1 MVASFITPTPPQG
14 TAEYPTGGE
23 ATNFVVPLSGCLPGD
38 VLVVNVTT
46 TTEGLSGAA
55 LTVPGDV
62 TTLIALGSATSA
74 GISGG
79 LYWYTVPSSP
89 PANLTF
95 VWAAARRGS
104 IAWAQLRPGAGG
116 TLTNNAFAGGT
127 WSASVT
133 AAPTAPS
140 ITTTQANCYILA
152 GTMYG
157 SGSATTG
164 VPAGFTLRT
173 NATQRE
179 GTIATKGLQASAGAS
194 GAAAFDTTSSGS
206 YIARAWQL
214 AVYESGAAAV
224 PIFQEIIQ
232 GKATD
237 TGQVAT
243 IRAADAT
250 SAHLRA
256 STTRS
261 GETLTGTVVS
271 GSSVTPAASGWCRA
285 TLTGLTPDTAY
296 YLQARLTNATGTT
309 DSPVYGPFYTAPV
322 PGTPKSFSVLFGGDL
337 QDDQSNP
344 LAFTNMA
351 AAHPDAV
358 LMFSN
363 GDTHNGDNVTSSQA
377 SHRADWEN
385 ILATNAGFRSAL
397 RNRPFLQAYGDHDP
411 GGGNNGIPGF
421 WTAPN
426 IAAYQEVMPYPATSP
441 ALPSTT
447 NWSVV
452 HGRVRII
459 SPDYVHERTS
469 TYKLGATQ
477 MAWLEA
483 ELAQPEPLKVLLVG
497 GVWYD
502 QETPEGWPGGDG
514 WADYAAHRAAIQAL
528 IEGAVGTVLGVHG
541 DQHAIAAMSAAGN
554 PFGGFPVVGG
564 SPWSGW
570 SSHKGDV
577 VPDSG
582 RWPLVEGVAIVHQY
596 GKLTF
601 DDNGDYI
608 VCTFQGYDDTNT
620 VRASLTFGTEGY
632 VAPAPIAATS
642 TASLTTPADR
652 WVKGVMRPVWYD
664 ATTDSWRAILPTST
678 GHRFFALS
686 PGGGGV
692 QGAVV
697 DARQDV
703 RVTAWHHE
711 GTTYVLRVRATA
723 GAFSVYSSAL
733 GQVGSDVALAFT
745 GITDNDAQPVSMLR
759 SPNGH
764 LWAAWTGS
772 GAARVLR
779 STDNGATWTVQSV
792 VTQAGIQGVAGLALS
807 GTTVVL
813 LVVGNDGLGRWVR
826 SINQDA
832 ASHAAASWSTE
843 GLPALASPLTSDDHL
858 SMVSLPDGRIIAAT
872 KTTGSTTGAQP
883 LLYSLIRSTS
893 GGWTQQLIQVGPDDD
908 PGWTRPSMTCDAGQV
923 VVFYG
928 NYAGSRELVKRTTP
942 SDSLGTWSERAALL
956 TAGDF
961 SDSPVVPGPG
971 CIVSAE
977 ARPWPVLAHDRATE
991 KIWLLWQ
998 GVGASSGGDLPLLI
1012 EGERLLAAY
1021 ADGVPL
1027 TAIYVGTTKVF

>member
-1 MVASFITPTPPQG
+1 MVASFITPTPPSG

-23 ATNFVVPLSGCLPGD
+23 ATDFVVPLAGCLPGD
-38 VLVVNVTT
+38 VLVINVTT

-55 LTVPGDV
+55 LTVPGAV
-62 TTLIALGSATSA
+62 TTLIALTSATGA

-104 IAWAQLRPGAGG
+104 IAWAQFRPGAGG
-116 TLTNNAFAGGT
+116 TLVNNAFAAGAWPGAT
-127 WSASVT
+127 T
-133 AAPTAPS
+133 ATPTAPS
-140 ITTTQANCYILA
+140 ITTTQANCYVLA

-164 VPAGFTLRT
+164 VPGGFTLRT

-179 GTIATKGLQASAGAS
+179 GTIATKGVQVAAGATGTAIFDTSSS
-194 GAAAFDTTSSGS
+194 GAYFG
-206 YIARAWQL
+206 RAWQL
-214 AVYESGAAAV
+214 AIYESGAAAV
-224 PIFQEIIQ
+224 PIFQELVQ
-232 GKATD
+232 GFPTA

-243 IRAADAT
+243 VRAADAT
-250 SAHLRA
+250 SVFLRA
-256 STTRS
+256 STSRS
-261 GETLTGTVVS
+261 GETLTGTVIP
-271 GSSVTPAASGWCRA
+271 GSAVTPVASGWCRA
-285 TLTGLTPDTAY
+285 ALTGLLPDTDY
-296 YLQARLTNATGTT
+296 YLQARMTNVTGTT
-309 DSPVYGPFYTAPV
+309 DSPVFGPFRTAPEAM
-322 PGTPKSFSVLFGGDL
+322 TPKSFSVLFGGDL

-351 AAHPDAV
+351 AAHPDAIA
-358 LMFSN
+358 MFSN

-385 ILATNAGFRSAL
+385 ILATNSGFRSAL
-397 RNRPFLQAYGDHDP
+397 RNKPFLQAYGDHDP
-411 GGGNNGIPGF
+411 GGGNNGIPGA

-426 IAAYQEVMPYPATSP
+426 IAAYQEVIAYPASSP
-441 ALPSTT
+441 ALPTTT
-447 NWSVV
+447 NWSVT

-469 TYKLGATQ
+469 TYKLGAAQ
-477 MAWLEA
+477 MAWLAA

-497 GVWYD
+497 SVWYD
-502 QETPEGWPGGDG
+502 AEVPEGWPSGDG
-514 WADYAAHRAAIQAL
+514 WSDYATQRAAIQAL
-528 IEGAVGTVLGVHG
+528 IAGAVGTVLGVHG
-541 DQHAIAAMSAAGN
+541 DQHAIAAMSGAGN

-582 RWPLVEGVAIVHQY
+582 RWPTVEGAAIVHQY

-608 VCTFQGYDDTNT
+608 VCTFQGYDDTNV
-620 VRASLTFGTEGY
+620 VRASLTLGTDGY

-652 WVKGVMRPVWYD
+652 WVKGVMRPVWFD
-664 ATTDSWRAILPTST
+664 ETADVWRAILPTSS
-678 GHRFFALS
+678 GHRFFTLS
-686 PGGGGV
+686 PDGGGV

-703 RVTAWHHE
+703 RVTAWHNA
-711 GTTYVLRVRATA
+711 GSTYVLRVRATA
-723 GAFSVYSSAL
+723 GAFSVYNSSNT
-733 GQVGSDVALAFT
+733 QVGSDVAIAFT

-772 GAARVLR
+772 GAVRVIR
-779 STDNGATWTVQSV
+779 STDNGATWTAQSV

-807 GTTVVL
+807 GTTIVL
-813 LVVGNDGLGRWVR
+813 LVTGNDGLGRWVR
-826 SINQDA
+826 SIGQDA
-832 ASHAAASWSTE
+832 ASHAAGSWSTE
-843 GLPALASPLTSDDHL
+843 GLPALATPLTSDDHL
-858 SMVSLPDGRIIAAT
+858 SMVSLPDGRVIAAT
-872 KTTGSTTGAQP
+872 KTTGSTTTAQP

-893 GGWTQQLIQVGPDDD
+893 GGWTQQLIQTGPDDD
-908 PGWTRPSMTCDAGQV
+908 PGWTRPSLTCDGGQIV
-923 VVFYG
+923 AMYG

-942 SDSLGTWSERAALL
+942 TDSLGVWSDRATLL
-956 TAGDF
+956 TSGDF
-961 SDSPVVPGPG
+961 SDSPVLPGPG
-971 CIVSAE
+971 CIAAAE

-998 GVGASSGGDLPLLI
+998 GVAAGGGGSLPVYVGGGALVGAYVGTEPLS
-1012 EGERLLAAY
+1012 
-1021 ADGVPL
+1021 
-1027 TAIYVGTTKVF
+1027 AIYVGATRIF